1 MLEIKNCS
9 YSYKQGNTILNNINL
24 TIETGSFFGLLG
36 ENGAGKTTLIHLIA
50 SILKLQQGSITINNT
65 SIISNTL
72 KYKSQLGWVPQ
83 EFNFNAFQTLEQ
95 MLINSAG
102 FYGISKKQALPRM
115 QFLME
120 SLDLWHRRKMRIR
133 QLSGGL
139 KRRLMIVRSLIT
151 KPSILLLDEPTA
163 GVDVAMR
170 KKTWEFLN
178 HLNQTEKTTIIL
190 TSHYLEEIEKLCNQ
204 VAVLHKGNIIK
215 SGKLNNLLNDCA
227 QETTFIQLQNDL
239 PNDINL
245 KNVVSYDKKILAVE
259 IKQQD
264 DLHAIIKNL
273 LQKNIKINRIWSEQ
287 TKLATLLN
295 KWIQE

>member
-9 YSYKQGNTILNNINL
+9 YSYKQNNPILTNINL
-24 TIETGSFFGLLG
+24 TIDAGSFFGLLG
-36 ENGAGKTTLIHLIA
+36 ENGAGKTTLIHLIS
-50 SILKLQQGSITINNT
+50 SILKLQQGSIKINNT
-65 SIISNTL
+65 SIIEDTL

-102 FYGISKKQALPRM
+102 FYGIPKKQALPRM

-139 KRRLMIVRSLIT
+139 KRRLMIARSLIT

-190 TSHYLEEIEKLCNQ
+190 TSHYLEEIEKLCNK

-215 SGKLNNLLNDCA
+215 SGRLNNLLNDYA

-239 PNDINL
+239 PKDINL
-245 KNVVSYDKKILAVE
+245 KNVASYDKKILAIE

-264 DLHAIIKNL
+264 DLHNTINNL